1 MSGYY
6 ERLASNLEAA
16 VPQRTALA
24 RRSALRRRRG
34 LAAAGVAALATVC
47 VALAVGG
54 SGGGVEPAYA
64 VTVNPD
70 GSVVLSVRELLG
82 VGPANARLARLGI
95 RARLVRREAGCTVRT
110 SATLLPPGELG
121 RQMHSEPL
129 PRGLRRVSR
138 NRTLEL
144 QAERVA
150 AELRF
155 LQSMLRPSK
164 AKGQFEVVINPAAIP
179 RGETLLLAFRT
190 VRSRVAADG
199 QRRASH
205 AIGGTIE
212 LVKGEA
218 PRCLPSA

>member
-6 ERLASNLEAA
+6 ERLEGHLEAA
-16 VPQRTALA
+16 VPRRGALA
-24 RRSALRRRRG
+24 GRSARRRRRG
-34 LAAAGVAALATVC
+34 LAGAVAAALATVC

-54 SGGGVEPAYA
+54 SGGSVEPAYA

-82 VGPANARLARLGI
+82 VGPANARLARLGV
-95 RARLVRREAGCTVRT
+95 RARLVRREAGCTART
-110 SATLLPPGELG
+110 TATLLPPGELS

-129 PRGLRRVSR
+129 PRGLKRVSR

-155 LQSMLRPSK
+155 LQSMLR
-164 AKGQFEVVINPAAIP
+164 AANAMGEFEVVINPAAIP
-179 RGETLLLAFRT
+179 HGETLLLAFRT
-190 VRSRVAADG
+190 VHSRVAADG
-199 QRRASH
+199 GRRASH
-205 AIGGTIE
+205 AIGGTIA
-212 LVKGEA
+212 LVEGRA